1 VCRVWRVLYVL
12 ELSVSVRLCVWRVA
26 CGVWR
31 VACVVVEYFYLLNL
45 KKKNTCRRETTSP
58 IKKKDNFFF
67 DKQYCVPTNSNYLV
81 HSHSITVIGPQHHK
95 YVF

>member
-1 VCRVWRVLYVL
+1 MCVARV
-12 ELSVSVRLCVWRVA
+12 CVWRVA

-31 VACVVVEYFYLLNL
+31 VACMCVGVEYLLTQL
-45 KKKNTCRRETTSP
+45 EEEEHLDGGGKLHLQQ
-58 IKKKDNFFF
+58 KKKDNFFF